1 MTHHRKKSM
10 QCYPKYE
17 PVDFDYVRELPAGWQ
32 LVPNIAIFA
41 ERVERG
47 HLNEELLAVTISKG
61 IIKQTELEHKKDISN
76 DDKSH
81 YKFVQCGDIAYNKMR
96 MWQGAVGYS
105 QYQGIVSPA
114 YVVLSPKVPL
124 NPRFF
129 HYLFRTGFYANY
141 SKRFSYGICDDQLSL
156 RSKDFKRM
164 YAIVPPLDVQDAI
177 VAYLDRKS
185 ARANDFI
192 AKQTRLVEVLKEQ
205 KQAVINQAV
214 TKGLNPDAPLKESG
228 IEWIGKIPAHW
239 EVMHLK
245 YLLNGGLV
253 NGIFKTKDNF
263 GRGVKIINVSDIYS
277 ENFFINFANLER
289 VKVSTNEVKRYEVS
303 HGDIFFVRSSLKLEG
318 VGASACIVELL
329 EPTIFECHVI
339 RIHPNPQK
347 ILPEYLIHY
356 LNSLNTRQRLV
367 ALSETVTMTT
377 ISQPKI
383 SSIGIVVPPIKEQ
396 KDVFSRIENESMKID
411 RAIAKAEKQ
420 MALARDYLHSLIFQ
434 VVTGQ
439 RAVPSAT
446 MTQRSQA

>member
-1 MTHHRKKSM
+1 
-10 QCYPKYE
+10 
-17 PVDFDYVRELPAGWQ
+17 
-32 LVPNIAIFA
+32 
-41 ERVERG
+41 
-47 HLNEELLAVTISKG
+47 
-61 IIKQTELEHKKDISN
+61 
-76 DDKSH
+76 
-81 YKFVQCGDIAYNKMR
+81 MR

-356 LNSLNTRQRLV
+356 LNSLNTRQ
-367 ALSETVTMTT
+367 
-377 ISQPKI
+377 
-383 SSIGIVVPPIKEQ
+383 
-396 KDVFSRIENESMKID
+396 KD
-411 RAIAKAEKQ
+411 
-420 MALARDYLHSLIFQ
+420 
-434 VVTGQ
+434 
-439 RAVPSAT
+439 
-446 MTQRSQA
+446 